1 MAEMFASNIERDG
14 EARNFAAH
22 GGAALASAGAVT
34 MMRGVFEPGWRW
46 SQDVKPLA
54 GSDSCQTHHMGYV
67 ISGRMHIVADD
78 GSELDLGPGD
88 LFDLPP
94 GHDAEVVGNEP
105 AVLLDVSPDVTGYAR
120 GGPAVV
126 GQPDPHVLLVKRG
139 YEAFNSADMA
149 ALSELIASDAMT
161 HVPGHSPLSGDYKGR
176 DAILGYY
183 GQLAEMTDGT
193 FRADLIDAHGDGH
206 GHVAALHQTTA
217 TRGGVTRV
225 TRGTLVFT
233 FVGDKV
239 TDMLELRSDIAGDD
253 AFLS

>member
-1 MAEMFASNIERDG
+1 MAEMFVSNLERDG
-14 EARNFAAH
+14 ESRSFAAH
-22 GGAALASAGAVT
+22 GGAMLCSAGAVT

-46 SQDVKPLA
+46 SQDVRPLA
-54 GSDSCQTHHMGYV
+54 GSDSCQTRHMGYV

-78 GSELDLGPGD
+78 GSELDIGPGD
-88 LFDLPP
+88 VFDLPP
-94 GHDAEVVGNEP
+94 GHDAEVLGDEP
-105 AVLLDVSPDVTGYAR
+105 AVLLDVSPEATGYAR
-120 GGPAVV
+120 GGAAIV
-126 GQPDPHVLLVKRG
+126 GEPDPHVLLVRRG
-139 YEAFNSADMA
+139 YQAFNSADLA
-149 ALSELIASDAMT
+149 TLSELIATDAMT
-161 HVPGHSPLSGDYKGR
+161 HVPGHGALSGDYKGR

-206 GHVAALHQTTA
+206 GHVAALHQITA

-239 TDMLELRSDIAGDD
+239 TDMLELRADIAGDD